1 MDVQVNLSTRFI
13 QSNYSLKFILIKIK
27 KGWRHI
33 SPTLLICYLCNY
45 IKSGV
50 TGAGTTFLTGVRL
63 FK

>member
-1 MDVQVNLSTRFI
+1 MGARVNQSTRFI
-13 QSNYSLKFILIKIK
+13 RSNYNLKFVLIAIK

-63 FK
+63 LK